1 MTNNAVIQPPIQR
14 NLNQKRRAWSGRRR
28 RNTIAGYLFLLP
40 NLLGVLTFSLF
51 PIAATIYLTFS
62 EWDLASTPH
71 FTGLNNFVLMAKD
84 ELFWKTLFNT
94 FYYAFVAVPIAVFL
108 AFWLAL
114 LMNRKMRG
122 VTVFRLIYFVPYITL
137 TVAAAIV
144 WAWIYSPEF
153 GLINFLLG
161 KIGIEGPYW
170 LSDSR
175 WAMPAI
181 IIMSNWKGI
190 GYAML
195 IFLAGLQSIP
205 AELIDAA
212 TVDGATAWQRL
223 RYVTIPLLTPTTF
236 FIVTTSFIGAFQGFD
251 QFYVMT
257 KGGPAFATTPLVLYI
272 YNNGFQYFK
281 MGYATSMAAVLFLC
295 ILAVTLAQWKL
306 ANRWVY
312 GFGPTES

>member
-1 MTNNAVIQPPIQR
+1 MQNSTIAASSSTQGGRGNKQGV
-14 NLNQKRRAWSGRRR
+14 WSGRRKR
-28 RNTIAGYLFLLP
+28 DTIAGYLFLLP
-40 NLLGVLTFSLF
+40 NLLGVLVFSLF
-51 PIAATIYLTFS
+51 PIGATIYLTFT
-62 EWDLASTPH
+62 EWDLASAPK
-71 FTGLNNFVLMAKD
+71 FTGFNNFLLMVRD

-114 LMNRKMRG
+114 LINRKMWG
-122 VTVFRLIYFVPYITL
+122 VLSFRLIYFLPHITL

-153 GLINFLLG
+153 GLINYLLSQ
-161 KIGIEGPYW
+161 IGIDGPYW

-195 IFLAGLQSIP
+195 IFLAGLQGIP
-205 AELIDAA
+205 QELIDAA
-212 TVDGATAWQRL
+212 TVDGATGWQRL
-223 RYVTIPLLTPTTF
+223 RHVTIPLLTPTTF

-257 KGGPAFATTPLVLYI
+257 QGGPAFSTTPLVLYI
-272 YNNGFQYFK
+272 YNNGFQFFK

-295 ILAVTLAQWKL
+295 ILTITIVQWRLAS
-306 ANRWVY
+306 RWVY
-312 GFGPTES
+312 GFD